1 MANTHNRK
9 ICYNGAVGGAAKATG
24 NKSISQKK
32 YIRKSCDLFGIF
44 NISALPTKMMLCN
57 LNLFPLSFPLVYILY
72 KAVEIELL

>member
-1 MANTHNRK
+1 MELWVERPRRQ
-9 ICYNGAVGGAAKATG
+9 AT
-24 NKSISQKK
+24 NQSAKK